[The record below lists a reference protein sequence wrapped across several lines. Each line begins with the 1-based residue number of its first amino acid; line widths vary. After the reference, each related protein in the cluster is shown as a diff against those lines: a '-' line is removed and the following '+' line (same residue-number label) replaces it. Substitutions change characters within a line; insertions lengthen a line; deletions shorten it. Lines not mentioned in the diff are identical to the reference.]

1 MKIGEIYF
9 IRERDRVSGKRT
21 NYVKIGI
28 VSDTERGS
36 SERLTEH
43 QTGNPRDLEL
53 HHVTQT
59 PSPFRVEKFLHQR
72 FGGNRVRSEWFAL
85 TDEELSEAVQV
96 SERLAKDA
104 LTHVP
109 VIDKAAVLAR
119 TQSAG
124 DKIPATS
131 EATEWHQKLMAAKH
145 AVGICKDLKDD
156 YKQVAI
162 ELSPVAREEAEQE
175 ELVVSE
181 DYVIQKFDEDG
192 FSKKHP
198 TIHKRFI
205 ETSETISGR
214 FTPSKLSTI
223 EADPELVQFSSKFLD
238 ACDEVRQGTLSFGD
252 LFDLNR
258 DLEMFEGSYQWDE
271 TIADAHLRALCGDSP
286 GIVGL
291 CTWNRSVKTKSTF
304 DRAGLEN
311 AHPKK
316 YEEFVTRT
324 IGTRLKTRKRSRRK
338 AQ

>member
-28 VSDTERGS
+28 VSDAERGS
-36 SERLTEH
+36 SERLNEH

-53 HHVTQT
+53 HHVTPT

-85 TDEELSEAVQV
+85 MDKELSEAVQV
-96 SERLAKDA
+96 SERLAKEA

-119 TQSAG
+119 TQSTG
-124 DKIPATS
+124 DKIPATP
-131 EATEWHQKLMAAKH
+131 EATEWHQNLMTAKH
-145 AVGICKDLKDD
+145 SARICKDLKGS
-156 YKQVAI
+156 YKQVASD
-162 ELSPVAREEAEQE
+162 LSPSARREAEQE

-192 FSKKHP
+192 FSNKYP
-198 TIHKRFI
+198 MIYRRFV
-205 ETSETISGR
+205 ETSEMISGR

-223 EADPELVQFSSKFLD
+223 EADPELVRFSSTFLD
-238 ACDEVRQGTLSFGD
+238 ACDKVRNGKLPFGD

-258 DLEMFEGSYQWDE
+258 DLEMFEGAYQWDE
-271 TIADAHLRALCGDSP
+271 TIADAHLRTLCGNAA
-286 GIVGL
+286 GITGL
-291 CTWNRSVKTKSTF
+291 CTWNRKIKEKVTF
-304 DRAGLEN
+304 DKEGLEG

-324 IGTRLKTRKRSRRK
+324 IGTRLKTRKRARRK
-338 AQ
+338 T